1 MTQPFIIMGRPYLL
15 KYLRD
20 KGFDTFDDVFDN
32 SYDEIE
38 NDWDR
43 FQTIMKEIKR
53 ICDLQQETL
62 HELYLNCIDRVILN
76 QQKFLSYEGKI

>member
-1 MTQPFIIMGRPYLL
+1 MGRPYLL

-43 FQTIMKEIKR
+43 FQAIMKEVKR

-62 HELYLNCIDRVILN
+62 HELYLSCVDRVISN

>member
-1 MTQPFIIMGRPYLL
+1 MGRPYLL

-43 FQTIMKEIKR
+43 FQTIMKEVKR
-53 ICDLQQETL
+53 ICNLEQETL
-62 HELYLNCIDRVILN
+62 HELYLSCIDRVI
-76 QQKFLSYEGKI
+76 